1 MDWAKTTA
9 RRDENQLNFV
19 IWWIVYLRFYG
30 DCLCYT
36 QIISVCSLY
45 RVNSIVFDVYIMNVY
60 CSFDC
65 AANNISFCDMDKWCI
80 AMGIYDTNII
90 CYLRVYIFARYMPG
104 VSGEKASQ
112 YWTRKYFV
120 IWRHQGITQTNVD
133 FSLVRFCGFHSNAIS
148 PDHSEHPKV
157 YSV

>member
-65 AANNISFCDMDKWCI
+65 AANNISLCDMDKWCI

-90 CYLRVYIFARYMPG
+90 CYLRISLHGTCLGCPVKRHLNIVPENILLSDGTKVLLKPMLTSHWWGFVAFPRMP
-104 VSGEKASQ
+104 
-112 YWTRKYFV
+112 Y
-120 IWRHQGITQTNVD
+120 
-133 FSLVRFCGFHSNAIS
+133 
-148 PDHSEHPKV
+148 HSERPKV